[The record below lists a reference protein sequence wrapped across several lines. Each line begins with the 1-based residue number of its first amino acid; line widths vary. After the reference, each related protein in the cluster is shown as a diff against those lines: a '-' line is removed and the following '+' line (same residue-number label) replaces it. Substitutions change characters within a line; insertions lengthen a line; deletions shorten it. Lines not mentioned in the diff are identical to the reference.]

1 MISQKDKK
9 MLNEMT
15 NSIIDY
21 ASALE
26 RIGGDREFLDEL
38 LGIYQEEFDLNVG
51 SLDLALQAQDFTAI
65 QEIGHSL
72 KGSSANLS
80 LIQLRDQAYLIETAG
95 RESDLALAK
104 RSAEELKK
112 EYRRLKQH
120 LEEKNRSGA

>member
-1 MISQKDKK
+1 

-95 RESDLALAK
+95 RESDLALAR

-112 EYRRLKQH
+112 EYQRLKQH

>member
-1 MISQKDKK
+1 ME
-9 MLNEMT
+9 MLNEEMT
-15 NSIIDY
+15 DSVIDY

-51 SLDLALQAQDFTAI
+51 SLDKALQTQDFTVI

-80 LIQLRDQAYLIETAG
+80 LNPLRDQAYLIETAG
-95 RESDLALAK
+95 SESDLELAQ
-104 RSAEELKK
+104 RSAVELKK
-112 EYRRLKQH
+112 EYQRLKQH
-120 LEEKNRSGA
+120 LEEKTRASA